1 MCDTV
6 DVFAG
11 NYTIIDWELHELWLN
26 GLSTNEAIAFL
37 REGIVKDFGPN
48 MISQDILA
56 SDVNDHYRLFD
67 MLENVIITS
76 NYYASPNETPFN
88 FSAQF
93 QFIDESTKERLI
105 ESYYDLDGLL
115 CREIVGK
122 KLSSRL
128 RKDLDEICD
137 KLASVDKSISCNGSV
152 AGLRLKSARRQFDN
166 VKRVF
171 KTIEEMAGDYVTN
184 IKNQFG
190 LSQALAERYAT
201 LVFAASFRFE
211 MSKRR
216 LNYLNFDDVIVPISL
231 VLIDNWM
238 DCGPSLDTTIT
249 RANSSALIDVTD
261 QEKLSE
267 PPTLDKDF
275 LTSLRDLKALQER
288 DKEHRN
294 VVCSR
299 LQNFLP
305 PHHTSTT
312 NSNPLLNASGSGTFL
327 EEGDD
332 SSKSSKQSSRKSSSI
347 IAPQT
352 ELFCDRILSY
362 AIPRNH
368 SGVSAGTHSQTS
380 TVVTSTPSELGSQYL
395 SSQKAYT
402 EFEGN
407 FKLITR
413 GIVSLAT
420 GLSHNKEV
428 KDFFVQLVEKVVEP
442 LRSLKTTRN
451 DVNVFLRQYT
461 LAVTEAGLG
470 SAVPEGDP
478 KLFAT
483 LLMDNEVRLIF
494 ARFMNI
500 LIPAVMAA
508 YPT

>member
-1 MCDTV
+1 MCETV

-11 NYTIIDWELHELWLN
+11 NYTIIDWEIHELWLD
-26 GLSTNEAIAFL
+26 GLSANEAISYL
-37 REGIVKDFGPN
+37 REGVVKDFGPN

-56 SDVNDHYRLFD
+56 SDVNDHFRLFD
-67 MLENVIITS
+67 MLENAIIQL
-76 NYYASPNETPFN
+76 NYSAASNETPFN

-93 QFIDESTKERLI
+93 QFIDDSTKQRLI
-105 ESYYDLDGLL
+105 ESYYDLDGML

-128 RKDLDEICD
+128 RKDLDEICE
-137 KLASVDKSISCNGSV
+137 KITSIDKSVSCSGGIMT
-152 AGLRLKSARRQFDN
+152 GLRLKSARRQFDN

-190 LSQALAERYAT
+190 LSQTLAERYAT

-211 MSKRR
+211 MSKRK

-231 VLIDNWM
+231 VLIESWI
-238 DCGPSLDTTIT
+238 DCGSNTETMST
-249 RANSSALIDVTD
+249 AASVFGEGMETD
-261 QEKLSE
+261 KMNE

-305 PHHTSTT
+305 PHHASIASQG
-312 NSNPLLNASGSGTFL
+312 SNAPGTGNNVL

-332 SSKSSKQSSRKSSSI
+332 SSKSSKQSSRKSSSVV
-347 IAPQT
+347 ASQN
-352 ELFCDRILSY
+352 ELFCERILSY
-362 AIPRNH
+362 AIPRNQ
-368 SGVSAGTHSQTS
+368 SGVSAGSQSQTS
-380 TVVTSTPSELGSQYL
+380 TVVTSTPSDLGSQYL

-413 GIVSLAT
+413 GIVSLAV

-428 KDFFVQLVEKVVEP
+428 KDFFVHLIEKVVEP
-442 LRSLKTTRN
+442 LRSLKVNRN
-451 DVNVFLRQYT
+451 DVNIFLRQYT
-461 LAVTEAGLG
+461 LAITEAGLG
-470 SAVPEGDP
+470 SAVDGGP
-478 KLFAT
+478 KQLAT

-494 ARFMNI
+494 SRFMNS
-500 LIPAVMAA
+500 LLPAVMAA
-508 YPT
+508 YPN